1 MSQAPIL
8 ITGGG
13 QRLGRYCAE
22 RLHDDGHPVIIT
34 YRRERPA
41 IEALRK
47 RGITALYADFS
58 SESSILEFIARLKA
72 HTHAL
77 RAIIHNASH
86 WQRDEDSTACGEDFA
101 LMFQVHM
108 QAPYLI
114 NLHAHTLLMACPEP
128 MRDIIHITDYSAAHG
143 SQRHMAYAATKA
155 GLENLTLSMAGRF
168 APDIKVNAIAPAGIM
183 LNAGDSDDY
192 LAHLNSKSALPAVP
206 GPMVIWQGVRYLLD
220 SAFVTGITLPVD
232 GGRHVK

>member
-1 MSQAPIL
+1 MSQSPIL
-8 ITGGG
+8 VTGGG

-41 IEALRK
+41 IEALRA

-58 SESSILEFIARLKA
+58 SEAGILDFVARLKA
-72 HTHAL
+72 QTGAL

-86 WQRDEDSTACGEDFA
+86 WQRDEDSPSCGEDFA

-114 NLHAHTLLMACPEP
+114 NLHAHALLMACPEP

-143 SQRHMAYAATKA
+143 SRQHMAYAATKA
-155 GLENLTLSMAGRF
+155 GLENLALSMAGRF

-183 LNAGDSDDY
+183 LNAEDGDDY
-192 LAHLNSKSALPAVP
+192 LAHLNRRSALPAVP
-206 GPMVIWQGVRYLLD
+206 GPRVIWQGVRYLLD
-220 SAFVTGITLPVD
+220 SPFVTGATLPVD

>member
-1 MSQAPIL
+1 MSQSPIL

-58 SESSILEFIARLKA
+58 SEASILEFIARLKS

-86 WQRDEDSTACGEDFA
+86 WQHDEGGACGEDFA

-114 NLHAHTLLMACPEP
+114 NLHARALLMACPEP

-183 LNAGDSDDY
+183 LNAGDGDDY

>member
-8 ITGGG
+8 ITGGA

-22 RLHDDGHPVIIT
+22 RLYDDGHPVIIT

-41 IEALRK
+41 VEALRR
-47 RGITALYADFS
+47 RGITALYADFA
-58 SESSILEFIARLKA
+58 SEAGIMTFIEHLKS
-72 HTHAL
+72 TVPAL

-86 WQRDEDSTACGEDFA
+86 WQPDGEDEPHAAGFE
-101 LMFQVHM
+101 LMFRVHM

-114 NLHAHTLLMACPEP
+114 SLHGRALLEACSEP

-143 SQRHMAYAATKA
+143 SHRHIAYAATKA
-155 GLENLTLSMAGRF
+155 GLENLTLSLAGLL
-168 APDIKVNAIAPAGIM
+168 APAIKVNGVAPAGIM
-183 LNAGDSDDY
+183 LNDSDDDAY
-192 LAHLNSKSALPAVP
+192 LEHLNRRAVLPAVP
-206 GPMVIWQGVRYLLD
+206 GPGVIWQSVRYLLD
-220 SAFVTGITLPVD
+220 NPFVTGTTLAVD